1 MTTLLRNLA
10 IALVIIVITLLAWL
24 TDPGAPDP
32 CVTVNDDIAAAL
44 LADSE
49 DSDGMLTRALGVR
62 AQCEPTQSETA
73 QQADNESDR
82 PAASEPPD

>member
-49 DSDGMLTRALGVR
+49 DSGGMLTRALGVR
-62 AQCEPTQSETA
+62 AQCEPQHSETA
-73 QQADNESDR
+73 QQADDESDR
-82 PAASEPPD
+82 PAAPKAPD